1 MRLATRV
8 GDKMLDDA
16 VEGLVT
22 LQERAVN
29 LIKQLNMPLVEVSIV
44 IQNMLSPM
52 LTSLEEYASDT
63 NTKIPEKL
71 KHQWPIKNPI
81 NDDVASSLSL
91 DKILSVVDEDRMDIL
106 MTLIRVTMVETEM
119 ILTDGISALRMWE
132 HLARSQLSG
141 ITSPVQLFSPFE
153 IPEDW

>member
-1 MRLATRV
+1 MATRV
-8 GDKMLDDA
+8 GEMMSNDA

-22 LQERAVN
+22 LQERVVN

-52 LTSLEEYASDT
+52 LISLEEHASNT

-71 KHQWPIKNPI
+71 KHQWPIKKPI

-91 DKILSVVDEDRMDIL
+91 DKIQDI
-106 MTLIRVTMVETEM
+106 
-119 ILTDGISALRMWE
+119 
-132 HLARSQLSG
+132 
-141 ITSPVQLFSPFE
+141 
-153 IPEDW
+153 

>member
-1 MRLATRV
+1 MS
-8 GDKMLDDA
+8 DDA

-22 LQERAVN
+22 LQERVVN

-52 LTSLEEYASDT
+52 VKSLEEHASINDSE
-63 NTKIPEKL
+63 IPEKL
-71 KHQWPIKNPI
+71 KTQWPIKKPI
-81 NDDVASSLSL
+81 NEEVASSLSV

-119 ILTDGISALRMWE
+119 ILVDGISTLRMWE
-132 HLARSQLSG
+132 HLARSQLSS
-141 ITSPVQLFSPFE
+141 ITSPGQLFSPFE

>member
-1 MRLATRV
+1 LRLTTKF
-8 GDKMLDDA
+8 GGIMSEDA

-22 LQERAVN
+22 LQERVVN

-52 LTSLEEYASDT
+52 LTSLEEHAAT
-63 NTKIPEKL
+63 NNSEIPEKL
-71 KHQWPIKNPI
+71 KNQWPIITPI
-81 NDDVASSLSL
+81 SEEVASSLSV

-119 ILTDGISALRMWE
+119 ILIDGISTLRMWE
-132 HLARSQLSG
+132 HLARSQLSS
-141 ITSPVQLFSPFE
+141 ITSPGQLFSPFE